1 MSTTAIVL
9 AAGHGTRMKSSRPKP
24 LHVMCGRP
32 MVLHVIHALEAV
44 DPTRTMVV
52 VGHGAERVT
61 DEVRLAAPD
70 WANVDFTVQQRQI
83 GRAHV

>member
-1 MSTTAIVL
+1 MSTTAIIL

-44 DPTRTMVV
+44 NPSRTMVV

-70 WANVDFTVQQRQI
+70 WSNVDF
-83 GRAHV
+83 